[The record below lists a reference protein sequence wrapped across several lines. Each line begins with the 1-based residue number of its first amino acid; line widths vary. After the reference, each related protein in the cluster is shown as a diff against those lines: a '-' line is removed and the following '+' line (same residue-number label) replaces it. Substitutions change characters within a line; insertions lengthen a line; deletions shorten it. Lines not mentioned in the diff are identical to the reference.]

1 MCNFNSAE
9 YSHRFH
15 EYRPIIYRCLLRVA
29 ECARTADFLG
39 LRVRIR
45 HSLNRVIRFFGAC
58 ARCLLFIFHN
68 PVNFIFIFL
77 DVREQE
83 KAEQSLKSVIWFLK
97 KSDRRIILIPPRWP
111 VNIVF
116 SCRWRGFSVE
126 NMNNKTLYRAKVST
140 FQRWKHFGSKSFQQI
155 FQLCEN
161 QMLSILYIST
171 KYHQNV

>member
-1 MCNFNSAE
+1 MLAAG
-9 YSHRFH
+9 R
-15 EYRPIIYRCLLRVA
+15 
-29 ECARTADFLG
+29 G
-39 LRVRIR
+39 VRA
-45 HSLNRVIRFFGAC
+45 NGRFFGVESADP
-58 ARCLLFIFHN
+58 ALFKSCHPIFRSVCSLSFVHISQ
-68 PVNFIFIFL
+68 PCELHFHFL
-77 DVREQE
+77 GVREQE